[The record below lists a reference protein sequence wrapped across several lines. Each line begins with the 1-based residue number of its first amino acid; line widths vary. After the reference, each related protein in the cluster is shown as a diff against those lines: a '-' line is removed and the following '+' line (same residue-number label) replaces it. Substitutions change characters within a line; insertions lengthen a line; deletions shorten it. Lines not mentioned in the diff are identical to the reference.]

1 MPVSTDHGY
10 SIKKAGKDFKWRGE
24 KAPKLPLIQ
33 APDGS
38 LFEPLVKYFGES
50 FRYRRVQISSM
61 LVEAYILKDWFTY
74 LNDNNIDWK
83 RVRDQT
89 IVDWRS
95 HLNEA
100 DRKSIQDGDRI
111 EIDSKN
117 RINRKIDVVFTFYF
131 LCGPDDY
138 GIMDCLLV
146 DLIGPI
152 TLQRRNLGSRWI
164 SQNGTFHIDD
174 GAKNVRWALAEQSK
188 QKVTQEPTPDQA
200 AVAKVLS
207 YLRTPRQTDETDA
220 QSRGRPTDPLTSERN
235 WLVGICAVK
244 GGFRALEIEA
254 ASVISAGIA
263 LNNSNIQ
270 IPDARSMPDFEAP
283 GTRVRH
289 PLDLLAYSKMGQTA
303 LLREIELRARQGY
316 SNIWMPV
323 DGKGGK
329 RRDVSLAND
338 VFLDLLTIGIWLVRK
353 AILVGHATKLGS
365 DPLSNSIFLP
375 FGVAP
380 MEGLSRKTIGNILK
394 SAFHGAGVLGSGHR
408 LRAYWASETCARLWD
423 EAFALNGFKWDQTVE
438 NAVLHDLA
446 RAMGH
451 VKVSTTVRSYLD
463 RELIRS
469 LGLKDKRSLS
479 LLRKAANTIAE
490 NQNSLSKV
498 DFERIMIVIKRL
510 ADSDLEFGA
519 VLDVLLSDPD
529 FKKP

>member
-207 YLRTPRQTDETDA
+207 YLRTPRQTDE
-220 QSRGRPTDPLTSERN
+220 RGGLENLHTEIIGFSASE
-235 WLVGICAVK
+235 
-244 GGFRALEIEA
+244 
-254 ASVISAGIA
+254 
-263 LNNSNIQ
+263 Q
-270 IPDARSMPDFEAP
+270 P
-283 GTRVRH
+283 G
-289 PLDLLAYSKMGQTA
+289 
-303 LLREIELRARQGY
+303 
-316 SNIWMPV
+316 
-323 DGKGGK
+323 
-329 RRDVSLAND
+329 
-338 VFLDLLTIGIWLVRK
+338 
-353 AILVGHATKLGS
+353 
-365 DPLSNSIFLP
+365 
-375 FGVAP
+375 
-380 MEGLSRKTIGNILK
+380 
-394 SAFHGAGVLGSGHR
+394 R
-408 LRAYWASETCARLWD
+408 LRD
-423 EAFALNGFKWDQTVE
+423 
-438 NAVLHDLA
+438 
-446 RAMGH
+446 
-451 VKVSTTVRSYLD
+451 RS
-463 RELIRS
+463 RE
-469 LGLKDKRSLS
+469 
-479 LLRKAANTIAE
+479 
-490 NQNSLSKV
+490 
-498 DFERIMIVIKRL
+498 
-510 ADSDLEFGA
+510 
-519 VLDVLLSDPD
+519 
-529 FKKP
+529 